1 MRHIRFAM
9 TLAALL
15 TLPGWLPAQ
24 AEEAQAQAESKPKL
38 ERCET
43 PTGSRIRPERDAKGE
58 CPEVAGPG
66 RVYDREDLQSTGE
79 TDVGRALNRLDP
91 SITSNGR

>member
-24 AEEAQAQAESKPKL
+24 ADEAQAEPKPAPKL

-58 CPEVAGPG
+58 CPAVAGAG
-66 RVYDREDLQSTGE
+66 RVYDREDLQTTGE
-79 TDVGRALNRLDP
+79 TDVGRALSRLDP
-91 SITSNGR
+91 SITSSGH

>member
-24 AEEAQAQAESKPKL
+24 AEEAQAQPESQPKL

-58 CPEVAGPG
+58 CPAVAGPG
-66 RVYDREDLQSTGE
+66 RVYDHEDLQSTGQ
-79 TDVGRALNRLDP
+79 TDLGRALSRLDP
-91 SITSNGR
+91 AISSNGR

>member
-38 ERCET
+38 ERCDS
-43 PTGSRIRPERDAKGE
+43 PTGSRIRPQRDAKGE
-58 CPEVAGPG
+58 CPTVAGAG
-66 RVYDREDLQSTGE
+66 RVYDREDLQTTGE
-79 TDVGRALNRLDP
+79 TDVGRALSRLDP